1 MSIVEDFFQG
11 NQQQAKLGLVGS
23 MDDDPE
29 SAARSLDLSEAT
41 GVPATAISGDLDGF
55 ERQHKAALGSSIV
68 ANNNHIADYLNSHP
82 MAPRLS
88 HDDLGQLDIA
98 SQSISKLHEKSNLQ
112 RFHEALQ
119 IDKLGT
125 VAFGDDPL
133 KPYKEFGLSRPQ
145 DIEYA
150 ARNPELASVGIGVAS
165 LVGYPFIFAG
175 QILGGATNLINEF
188 GGRQAA
194 SMFEYGLMRGDI
206 RSAGTGTLSEY
217 QHIGQSMQA
226 AAPWLRAGKGV
237 PTGIDPMLDKI
248 KTEQAK
254 GDADVLSEALAESI
268 KSATRERN
276 ADFYANF
283 ARLHLGEKEI
293 GIPAE
298 AIQELYG
305 EKAPVPGDNL
315 LGWVQ
320 GIDEKLPSAAAT
332 GGDVKISLADWL
344 AKVEPDVAKE
354 LQDHIRARPDGITIE
369 EGKLTKEKVV
379 DVSNI
384 EIADSHP
391 EFVEL
396 TNSAAE
402 AKKKAAEANSLWQDA
417 IDRDIANRSS
427 GHEFEE
433 SARAQDAWRQA
444 ERVVDAWKPT
454 KPPTERII
462 TEPHT
467 LVRGSA
473 GLEPMFSVG
482 DRKVKLDRHGVDPT
496 ITPQQL
502 AEANGFKLEELSP
515 TERRYYEIQAESI
528 AEQNKPKTGFH
539 DFQLLDET
547 GKTIGSVN
555 LSEQAGGKQLYIEMI
570 QAGKDKRMYD
580 PNFLGPALI
589 RDLLRQLK
597 QEFPNAESI
606 TGHRVSGA
614 REKADSFM
622 KPSASPVIKF
632 EDLNQPLNY
641 TKLHDGWQEIQRG
654 VYGKSIEMTPEKQK
668 VVDAVNTVLDRIV
681 PKAVGVE
688 GFEKIRDEAGGKK
701 GGVYSR
707 YEDSLPWISWSLE
720 SPDAVATARHEA
732 IHHLRNYGFFKE
744 GEWDTLSRA
753 ARDGDWVKQYHIDER
768 YSDQRLSNSEK
779 LEEAIADAY
788 KNWARGKPAPN
799 GVVHAVFE
807 RIKEILES
815 IKTSLKEVFGKDLSA
830 EELFRKV
837 EEGEVGSREPT
848 GPLDPRAAKFEQ
860 GDIPDIGGKEAEKL
874 RERISELR
882 GELSV
887 AKGTGQ
893 PLDPAKQSELM
904 ELRERLRSTTSGT
917 FNMTVDQYN
926 RYMKLIERRHAEDLE
941 FAQKQ
946 ALEQQRKTQTKEWK
960 ANRTEMRDTVREELE
975 GDPNLAVDQLMT
987 SEKVKFHPDALTDEQ
1002 KAMLP
1007 KEYIQK
1013 KDGINPDD
1021 VAGYFGYASG
1031 DALVERLALT
1041 THDRLQ
1047 AGMTSRE
1054 WLNHLIDS
1062 ETDRRMEQTHGNL
1075 DQKILEEAKDQAI
1088 SQTQLDLLHEE
1099 VLYLGIK
1106 AGSEFPVSK
1115 SQLRAWNKELFDKTN
1130 IADISTDEYL
1140 RIAGK
1145 AGKAAEMSLLE
1156 EDFANAFREK
1166 QRQNN
1171 AMIMANYAKQ
1181 YEKARKSFDRT
1192 AKTFQKREVPS
1203 VGQEWTN
1210 WVHDI
1215 LQRTG
1220 SRVNRSVQDLTEN
1233 IGRQSEK
1240 TLREFIEAKEAETY
1254 GERETP
1260 VAEFLQDPSFRSE
1273 MGKLTAEQFYDLKQ
1287 SIDVLAK
1294 QGRDEK
1300 KIYAQ
1305 GESADRNE
1313 VLKEMREKLQTFP
1326 KQLLPD
1332 ERGFISEK
1340 MEGPKHFQAGLSAI
1354 PMILRRWE
1362 RADPRGIFSR
1372 YIAYPLRRADNYQNV
1387 LQREVSKSLA
1397 DIGPVKDG
1405 EKLVDAPFPNPLNRT
1420 EANPEG
1426 TPWVGFTRNHVLGM
1440 LAHAGN
1446 RSNWR
1451 VLARGYSTSPEALM
1465 QWLVRNTTKED
1476 WAQAQKRGDL
1486 IFKSL
1491 IAKSDVVYEHI
1502 TGATVEKIP
1511 LEKFDNEH
1519 GSFDGWYHPLKA
1531 DPLLKEVWVEDKDTG
1546 TWKRNS
1552 VGKRDSVMDEYGKS
1566 YATTANGYTKKR
1578 SGAVYPL
1585 DLDISSM
1592 NGTINQMIH
1601 DISHRQAV
1609 IEVEKIFSNRAFQ
1622 AEVTKHYGA
1631 EYTEL
1636 LEDYIRDQSGAASLP
1651 SKAWQRAGKVAETIR
1666 QNTIS
1671 TYIGFNVYT
1680 ALKHGPTA
1688 LIWSSRVVGA
1698 REFLPQFGKQLAE
1711 RLVGDP
1717 IAKSLEIVGASGY
1730 AEAVKGLYARS
1741 PELGLSMSDFAMKHS
1756 EELQRRV
1763 RHWQDTIAGETQ
1775 VLKGESTFRETMI
1788 EKGSWLVAE
1797 SDMLSAKPT
1806 WIAEFNKR
1814 QREGISFGESITLAD
1829 DAVVRAHGTTGKSNQ
1844 PAYVRGGGPAHGFLI
1859 SVYGFMGNRLQRMI
1873 EIGHTMNDMYH
1884 LGKEG
1889 ELKEAAKQAPKLL
1902 ADIMTFAIW
1911 PIIVEEA
1918 IMSMNTEDHR
1928 TAGTYLASALT
1939 MGMASS
1945 VLYFRDIVHG
1955 LAGSHDPG
1963 VGLLSSA
1970 AHDLANAV
1978 RDLKKGKEA
1987 WNKQHAGKTVGD
1999 LLTVLGIAKGVSPK
2013 EIGNLARFGI
2023 DTFNNQQHP
2032 KSAVIGRDTYF
2043 RGLTRGTSKIKE
2055 HK

>member
-1 MSIVEDFFQG
+1 MSSVEDFFQG
-11 NQQQAKLGLVGS
+11 NQQQARTSLVGS

-29 SAARSLDLSEAT
+29 TAARSLDLAEAT
-41 GVPATAISGDLDGF
+41 GIPATAISGDLDGF
-55 ERQHKAALGSSIV
+55 ERQHKATLGSSIV
-68 ANNNHIADYLNSHP
+68 ASNNHITDYLNSHP

-112 RFHEALQ
+112 RAADSFKEGFGEFSDKTILSDPFLKKPSD
-119 IDKLGT
+119 IDW
-125 VAFGDDPL
+125 A
-133 KPYKEFGLSRPQ
+133 
-145 DIEYA
+145 I
-150 ARNPELASVGIGVAS
+150 RNPELASITMGIGG
-165 LVGYPFIFAG
+165 LVGAPLTLASKTF
-175 QILGGATNLINEF
+175 GGITSVINEF
-188 GGRQAA
+188 GGREAA
-194 SMFEYGLMRGDI
+194 SMFEYMLMRGDL
-206 RSAGTGTLSEY
+206 RSAGTGSHADFK
-217 QHIGQSMQA
+217 QIGQSILA
-226 AAPWLRAGKGV
+226 ATPWLRAGKGV
-237 PTGIDPMLDKI
+237 PSGIDVGIDKI

-254 GDADVLSEALAESI
+254 SDGDVLAEALKESVQ
-268 KSATRERN
+268 SATRERN

-283 ARLHLGEKEI
+283 ARLHLGDREI
-293 GIPAE
+293 GIPADVVRD
-298 AIQELYG
+298 LYG
-305 EKAPVPGDNL
+305 DKVPTPGDNI
-315 LGWVQ
+315 LGWVPD
-320 GIDEKLPSAAAT
+320 IEAKLTSAEAT
-332 GGDVKISLADWL
+332 GGDVKVPLADWL

-354 LQDHIRARPDGITIE
+354 LKDHIRARPDGITIE
-369 EGKLTKEKVV
+369 EGKLSTEAESKE
-379 DVSNI
+379 
-384 EIADSHP
+384 
-391 EFVEL
+391 
-396 TNSAAE
+396 T
-402 AKKKAAEANSLWQDA
+402 
-417 IDRDIANRSS
+417 
-427 GHEFEE
+427 
-433 SARAQDAWRQA
+433 
-444 ERVVDAWKPT
+444 
-454 KPPTERII
+454 I

-482 DRKVKLDRHGVDPT
+482 DRKVKLERKGK
-496 ITPQQL
+496 
-502 AEANGFKLEELSP
+502 ANPPSEG
-515 TERRYYEIQAESI
+515 TV
-528 AEQNKPKTGFH
+528 FH
-539 DFQLLDET
+539 DFDLQDET
-547 GKTIGSVN
+547 GKPIGSIN

-570 QAGKDKRMYD
+570 QAGKNAKMYD

-597 QEFPNAESI
+597 TEFPNAESI

-614 REKADSFM
+614 REKAESYM

-632 EDLNQPLNY
+632 DELLGPNGWTHVEATRQLFKDADFKALSDKVEAAYKPTELLTKNEHALSQAIVNELSRLTPKQVDVSTPSRIRRTSDKAEVRGSHLQY
-641 TKLHDGWQEIQRG
+641 TDRNPFIIVAL
-654 VYGKSIEMTPEKQK
+654 
-668 VVDAVNTVLDRIV
+668 DADHPI
-681 PKAVGVE
+681 G
-688 GFEKIRDEAGGKK
+688 
-701 GGVYSR
+701 
-707 YEDSLPWISWSLE
+707 
-720 SPDAVATARHEA
+720 TARHEA
-732 IHHLRNYGFFKE
+732 IHHLRQQGFFTAD
-744 GEWDTLSRA
+744 EWSILSRA
-753 ARDGDWVKQYHIDER
+753 ARDEGWAEKFGIESR
-768 YSDQRLSNSEK
+768 YKGLAESAK
-779 LEEAIADAY
+779 LEEAIAEGFR
-788 KNWARGKPAPN
+788 NWRDGKDVALKIKPI
-799 GVVHAVFE
+799 FE
-807 RIKEILES
+807 RLKELFES
-815 IKTSLKEVFGKDLSA
+815 IKTRMKEIFGRDLSW
-830 EELFRKV
+830 EELFEKV
-837 EEGEVGSREPT
+837 DKGEIGSRE
-848 GPLDPRAAKFEQ
+848 GNAPLREGAFKADQ
-860 GDIPDIGGKEAEKL
+860 GDISDIGGKEAEKL

-893 PLDPAKQSELM
+893 PLDPAKQSELK

-926 RYMKLIERRHAEDLE
+926 RYMKLIERRHAKDLE

-987 SEKVKFHPDALTDEQ
+987 AEKVKFHPDALTDEQ

-1013 KDGINPDD
+1013 KNGINPDD

-1047 AGMTSRE
+1047 AGMSSRE
-1054 WLNHLIDS
+1054 WLNHLIDT

-1075 DQKILEEAKDQAI
+1075 DQRILEEAKDQAI
-1088 SQTQLDLLHEE
+1088 SATQLDLLHEE
-1099 VLYLGIK
+1099 VLYLGLK
-1106 AGSEFPVSK
+1106 SGSEFPISK
-1115 SQLRAWNKELFDKTN
+1115 AQLRQWNKEIFDKTS
-1130 IADISTDEYL
+1130 IGSISTDEYL

-1145 AGKAAEMSLLE
+1145 SGKAAEMSLLE

-1171 AMIMANYAKQ
+1171 AMIMANYAKT
-1181 YEKARKSFDRT
+1181 YEKARRQFDRT

-1220 SRVNRSVQDLTEN
+1220 NRVNRSVQDLAEN
-1233 IGRQSEK
+1233 IGKQSEK
-1240 TLREFIEAKEAETY
+1240 TLREFVEAKEAETY

-1260 VAEFLQDPSFRSE
+1260 VAEYLQDPSFRSK

-1305 GESADRNE
+1305 GEAADRNE

-1332 ERGFISEK
+1332 ERGYIAEK
-1340 MEGPKHFQAGLSAI
+1340 MEGPKHALAGLSTI

-1362 RADPRGIFSR
+1362 RTDPRGIFSR
-1372 YIAYPLRRADNYQNV
+1372 YITYPLRQADNTQNV
-1387 LQREVSKSLA
+1387 LQREVSKSLREVGS
-1397 DIGPVKDG
+1397 IKDG
-1405 EKLVDAPFPNPLNRT
+1405 EKLVDSPFPNPLTRT

-1426 TPWVGFTRNHVLGM
+1426 TPWVGFSRNHVLGM

-1451 VLARGYSTSPEALM
+1451 VLAKGFSTNPEALM

-1491 IAKSDVVYEHI
+1491 IAKSDTVYEHI

-1511 LEKFDNEH
+1511 LEKFTNEH
-1519 GSFDGWYHPLKA
+1519 GDFEGWYHPLKA
-1531 DPLLKEVWVEDKDTG
+1531 DPMLKEVWIKNEETG
-1546 TWKRNS
+1546 AWQRNS
-1552 VGKRDSVMDEYGKS
+1552 ISKRDSVMDEYGKS

-1585 DLDISSM
+1585 DLDISTM

-1622 AEVTKHYGA
+1622 AEVTKHYGF

-1636 LEDYIRDQSGAASLP
+1636 LEDYVRDQSGAASLP
-1651 SKAWQRAGKVAETIR
+1651 SKAWQRAGRFAEALR
-1666 QNTIS
+1666 QNIIG
-1671 TYIGFNVYT
+1671 TYIGFNIYT
-1680 ALKHGPTA
+1680 AAKHGPTA
-1688 LIWSSRVVGA
+1688 LVWSSRVVGA

-1711 RLVGDP
+1711 RLIGDP
-1717 IAKSLEIVGASGY
+1717 ISKTLKIVGADGY

-1763 RHWQDTIAGETQ
+1763 RHWQDTISGETQ
-1775 VLKGESTFRETMI
+1775 VLKGESTLREKVI

-1814 QREGISFGESITLAD
+1814 QREGLSFGESVVLAD

-1844 PAYVRGGGPAHGFLI
+1844 PAFVRGGGPAHGFLV

-1873 EIGHTMNDMYH
+1873 ETAHTANDIYQ

-1889 ELKEAAKQAPKLL
+1889 EIKQAAALAPKFLL
-1902 ADIMTFAIW
+1902 DVMTYAIW

-1918 IMSMNTEDHR
+1918 VMAMNTDDR
-1928 TAGTYLASALT
+1928 RSTGAKIASGIT
-1939 MGMASS
+1939 IGMSS
-1945 VLYFRDIVHG
+1945 SILWIRDIIHG
-1955 LAGSHDPG
+1955 LASDHDPG

-1987 WNKQHAGKTVGD
+1987 WNRQHAGKTVGD
-1999 LLTVLGIAKGVSPK
+1999 LLTLLGIVKGVAPK
-2013 EIGNLARFGI
+2013 AVDNAARFSI
-2023 DTFNNQQHP
+2023 DLFNNQQHP
-2032 KSAVIGRDTYF
+2032 KSLIFGKDTYL
-2043 RGLTRGTSKIKE
+2043 RGFTRGTSKMKE
-2055 HK
+2055 HH